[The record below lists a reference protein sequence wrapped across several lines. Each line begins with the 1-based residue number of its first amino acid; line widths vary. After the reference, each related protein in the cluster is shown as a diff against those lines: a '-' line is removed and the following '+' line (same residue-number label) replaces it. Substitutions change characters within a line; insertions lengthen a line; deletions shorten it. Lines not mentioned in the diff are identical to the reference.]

1 MTEPG
6 TSRAA
11 PGRPLAAGGAAAL
24 LVIAAVAVVAAPG
37 APAPGRTARAAPQA
51 AGRDTSAA
59 ATVDRDTAVVYRRE
73 VFDYPG
79 VGRRNPFEPM
89 DTGET
94 SGPRLAD
101 LTLTGILYSPDSGS
115 VVVLV
120 DPGTGRRYRLRA
132 GDRIGKARLVD
143 VAPGRAVFRVEA
155 FGFDRR
161 TVLRLEQDEEGSP

>member
-1 MTEPG
+1 MTESG
-6 TSRAA
+6 TSRAG
-11 PGRPLAAGGAAAL
+11 PGRTVAAGGAAAL
-24 LVIAAVAVVAAPG
+24 LVIAALAVG
-37 APAPGRTARAAPQA
+37 PAPGTPATGRTTRAAPQA
-51 AGRDTSAA
+51 AVPDTSAA
-59 ATVDRDTAVVYRRE
+59 ATVVGDTAVVYRRE
-73 VFDYPG
+73 VFDYPAG
-79 VGRRNPFEPM
+79 GRRNPFDPM

-132 GDRIGKARLVD
+132 GDRVGKARLVE